1 MKGFRLV
8 ILGSEPWHITKWM
21 RCPVHGFSAI
31 CTVPDIAF
39 QGGELTPRSIYA
51 MTATHTSVQTLSFTC

>member
-21 RCPVHGFSAI
+21 CCPVHEFSVI
-31 CTVPDIAF
+31 CTVSDIAF

-51 MTATHTSVQTLSFTC
+51 MTATHTSAHTLFFTC